1 MPVAPGY
8 ELKVGEDVVL
18 GEETEL
24 DLIAG
29 NIEEDRFWLEDL
41 PEDGV

>member
-1 MPVAPGY
+1 M
-8 ELKVGEDVVL
+8 VL

-29 NIEEDRFWLEDL
+29 NVEEDRFWLEDL
-41 PEDGV
+41 SEDGV

>member
-8 ELKVGEDVVL
+8 ALKVGEDVVL

-29 NIEEDRFWLEDL
+29 NVEEAWFWLEDL
-41 PEDGV
+41 SEDGV